1 MKRVNISITEKYKAL
16 QKIEEG
22 KSTKKSIAKEY
33 GVKKNTISTRIA
45 NKRKIIEAY
54 ESGQVSSSRK
64 KLKKSD
70 NKDVDEAVF
79 TWFKNVRSNNIPAN
93 GIIIKEKALSLAK
106 SLELTDFRASDG
118 WLDKWKQR
126 HNVTFKAVSGEGN
139 AVTPEMTPSWSETYL
154 PTILSKYELKDI
166 YNANEFGLFY
176 QALPDKSLHY
186 KGEHC
191 NGGKHSKVR
200 LTGLAAG
207 DATGEKLPLF
217 VIGNYAKPRC
227 FSGVKSL
234 PCRYRSQKKSWM
246 DGDLFTEW
254 VKELDRKYAA
264 QGRKIALI
272 VDNCP
277 AHPKV
282 DGLKAIELIFL
293 PPNTTSKTQPMDQGV
308 IRSLKVFYR
317 HSIIKRYI
325 TSIDGGRSPTNV
337 NMLEAMTLLTVAWE
351 CVSPITLVNC
361 FRRAGM
367 SSESQAL
374 SQSDDDDPFKLLAA
388 QLEEFQ
394 DKCESPSDFTV
405 DGYEDAYEDVVTSE
419 AHLLTESE
427 IIARV
432 TQTQLDAAEHDDKNE
447 EDNVDWEML
456 PPRRDQ
462 VRQAIEILQS
472 CCLYQDDGEQKM

>member
-1 MKRVNISITEKYKAL
+1 MN
-16 QKIEEG
+16 
-22 KSTKKSIAKEY
+22 
-33 GVKKNTISTRIA
+33 
-45 NKRKIIEAY
+45 
-54 ESGQVSSSRK
+54 SSRK

-70 NKDVDEAVF
+70 NKDLDEAVF
-79 TWFKNVRSNNIPAN
+79 TWFKNVRSNNILVN

-106 SLELTDFRASDG
+106 SLELTDFRASNG

-126 HNVTFKAVSGEGN
+126 RNVTFKAVSGEGN
-139 AVTPEMTPSWSETYL
+139 AVTPEMTASWSETYL

-166 YNANEFGLFY
+166 YNADEFGLFY

-186 KGEHC
+186 KGERC

-200 LTGLAAG
+200 FTGLAAG
-207 DATGEKLPLF
+207 NATGEKLPFF

-264 QGRKIALI
+264 QDRKIALI

-277 AHPKV
+277 AHLKV

-293 PPNTTSKTQPMDQGV
+293 PPNTMSKTQPMDQGV
-308 IRSLKVFYR
+308 IRSLKAFYR

-325 TSIDGGRSPTNV
+325 TSIDGGRSPKNV
-337 NMLEAMTLLTVAWE
+337 NMLEAMILLTVAWE

-361 FRRAGM
+361 FRKAGIVLRA
-367 SSESQAL
+367 
-374 SQSDDDDPFKLLAA
+374 K
-388 QLEEFQ
+388 
-394 DKCESPSDFTV
+394 
-405 DGYEDAYEDVVTSE
+405 
-419 AHLLTESE
+419 H
-427 IIARV
+427 
-432 TQTQLDAAEHDDKNE
+432 
-447 EDNVDWEML
+447 
-456 PPRRDQ
+456 
-462 VRQAIEILQS
+462 
-472 CCLYQDDGEQKM
+472 